1 MMPSNQNQALPKLP
15 DSVPQA
21 PVFASSPTGSKPQ
34 RKPQTAAYLGPNASP
49 SVANAGYKQ
58 LLGQ

>member
-1 MMPSNQNQALPKLP
+1 MTPTAPQMALPKLP
-15 DSVPQA
+15 DQIPQPPTFGSA
-21 PVFASSPTGSKPQ
+21 PQGTRPG

-58 LLGQ
+58 LTGR